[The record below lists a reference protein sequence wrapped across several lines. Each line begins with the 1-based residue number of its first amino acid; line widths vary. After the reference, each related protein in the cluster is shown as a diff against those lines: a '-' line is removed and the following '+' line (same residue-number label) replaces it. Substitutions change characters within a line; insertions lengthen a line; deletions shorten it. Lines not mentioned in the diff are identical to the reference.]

1 MKFWE
6 LVSVFQRNQKQ
17 LEKVLN
23 SNKWKFPFG
32 EWISDY
38 DTMINDQDR
47 KKLDCEMPALLVL
60 DVAKYAGDSLIF
72 YLDKNADYLRSSRHS
87 VSDIELNSL
96 EAARNFGGSALH
108 ETLEKGVMDVSKYK
122 FLELFH
128 TLMTPINGMRGYTRI
143 ILAENNVCNNMPT
156 NMPTEIID
164 WLEKYSPTF
173 DDWDK
178 KLGTL
183 RVSTRNLSAAQLC
196 QRLIDALEG
205 LEAVINE
212 GNSLSKKF
220 ALEGIEKKLF
230 DGIIDTLPH
239 IYEHYKRLQ
248 SDKVLTV

>member
-1 MKFWE
+1 
-6 LVSVFQRNQKQ
+6 
-17 LEKVLN
+17 
-23 SNKWKFPFG
+23 
-32 EWISDY
+32 
-38 DTMINDQDR
+38 
-47 KKLDCEMPALLVL
+47 
-60 DVAKYAGDSLIF
+60 
-72 YLDKNADYLRSSRHS
+72 
-87 VSDIELNSL
+87 
-96 EAARNFGGSALH
+96 
-108 ETLEKGVMDVSKYK
+108 
-122 FLELFH
+122 
-128 TLMTPINGMRGYTRI
+128 
-143 ILAENNVCNNMPT
+143 
-156 NMPTEIID
+156 MPTEIID
-164 WLEKYSPTF
+164 WLEKYSPTS